1 VTESNRHLIQAIRSM
16 VLLSTWIPCESSCS
30 TPSSLLP

>member
-1 VTESNRHLIQAIRSM
+1 VTESNRHLNQAIRSM
-16 VLLSTWIPCESSCS
+16 VLISTWITSESSSS